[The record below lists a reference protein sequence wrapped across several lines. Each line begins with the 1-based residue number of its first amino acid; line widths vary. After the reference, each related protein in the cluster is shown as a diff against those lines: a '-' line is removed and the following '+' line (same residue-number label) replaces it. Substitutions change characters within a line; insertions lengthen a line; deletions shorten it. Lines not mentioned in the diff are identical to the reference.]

1 MSISNTAENPR
12 IVFYFVRHGETD
24 YNRDRIVQG
33 RRINSA
39 LNATGR
45 AQAAALARRFADV
58 PFDAIY
64 ASTLDRATETART
77 IAAEHEGVPLYR
89 LADLEEMSWGI
100 YEGEPPSPHIET
112 AFERMYDRW
121 GQGEFDYRVEGGES
135 ITDVQARALRA
146 MEHVLARHEGADRDQ
161 TVLVVAHGRFLRVL
175 LATLL
180 AAYGL
185 ERMHELRHSNTCV
198 NRLVYSGGAYEADL
212 LNCTAHLDE
221 VETIMVE

>member
-1 MSISNTAENPR
+1 MPASNDAPHPR

-45 AQAAALARRFADV
+45 AQAAALARRLADV

-64 ASTLDRATETART
+64 ASTLDRATETARI
-77 IAAEHEGVPLYR
+77 IAAEHADVPLHR

-100 YEGEPPSPHIET
+100 YEGEPPSPRIER
-112 AFERMYDRW
+112 AFEALYGHWDR
-121 GQGEFDYRVEGGES
+121 GAFDHRVEGGES
-135 ITDVQARALRA
+135 IADVQARALRA
-146 MEHVLARHEGADRDQ
+146 MEHVLAQHADAEGEQ

-180 AAYGL
+180 TAYGL
-185 ERMHELRHSNTCV
+185 ERMHELRHTNTCV
-198 NRLVYSGGAYEADL
+198 NRLVYDGGVYEAEL
-212 LNCTAHLDE
+212 LNCTAHLDRA
-221 VETIMVE
+221 ETIMVE